1 MRTKRSLLAILV
13 VTFLLASFPALS
25 RAQTEA
31 WQIDPAHS
39 AATFSVRHLMI
50 STVRGEFGKMSGVV
64 NLDEKDISKSSVEVT
79 IDTTT
84 INTRVPRR
92 DDDLKSA
99 NFLDVANHPTMT
111 FKSKQIV
118 VAGEGRWKMTGDL
131 TIRGVTKEVT
141 FDVEGPSPPVNMGR
155 AIVRGASATTRINRK
170 DFGVAWNRTL
180 ETGTVVVGDEV
191 TIAVDLEFRKQP
203 PAPAAAPSSK

>member
-1 MRTKRSLLAILV
+1 MRYRRTIFAILV
-13 VTFLLASFPALS
+13 VTFLLTSFLTLAH
-25 RAQTEA
+25 AQTEV
-31 WQIDPAHS
+31 WQIDPSHS

-50 STVRGEFGKMSGVV
+50 STVRGEFGKTTGVV

-92 DDDLKSA
+92 DDDLRSA

-118 VAGEGRWKMTGDL
+118 PAGEGRWKMTGDL
-131 TIRGVTKEVT
+131 SIRGVTKEVT
-141 FDVEGPSPPVNMGR
+141 FDVEGPTPPVSTGR

-180 ETGTVVVGDEV
+180 ETGTAVVGDEV
-191 TIAVDLEFRKQP
+191 TITVDLEFRKQP
-203 PAPAAAPSSK
+203 PAPAVAPSGK